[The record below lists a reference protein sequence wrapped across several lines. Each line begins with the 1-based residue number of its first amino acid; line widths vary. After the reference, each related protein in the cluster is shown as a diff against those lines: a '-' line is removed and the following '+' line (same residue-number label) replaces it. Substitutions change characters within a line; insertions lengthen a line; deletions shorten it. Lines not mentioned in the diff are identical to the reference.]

1 MTPNEQHETV
11 VTLLKAIRSDAALI
25 ARQIYDMTQRVT
37 RMEMELIE
45 LRALVHRTDG

>member
-25 ARQIYDMTQRVT
+25 ARQVYELTQRMS
-37 RMEMELIE
+37 RMETELIE
-45 LRALVHRTDG
+45 LRAVVRTDG